1 MNKFHGTG
9 VALVT
14 PFTAEGLVD
23 YTSLE
28 KLIDFQITGGVE
40 YLVSLGTT
48 GETATLT
55 KEEKESIWKFTA
67 EKVNGRLPLVAGIG
81 GNNTS
86 EIVEAVSAFNIEGY
100 DAILSVNP
108 YYNKPNQNGIYLH
121 YKTVAESASLP
132 VILYNVPGRTGTNMN
147 PDTVLKLAADVKNI
161 IGIKEASGN
170 FDQFNAIMRDKPEDF
185 LFISGDDPITLPL
198 IAMGAVGVIS
208 VVANAVPT
216 MFSTMVRLCL
226 QNHIKE
232 ALPIHYSLV
241 KLIKLLFVDGSPGG
255 IKAALSSLDICS
267 EDLRL
272 PLAPVNE
279 ETRNLIKAELA
290 KLQ

>member
-147 PDTVLKLAADVKNI
+147 PDTVLKLATDVKNI

-255 IKAALSSLDICS
+255 IKAALSTLDICS